1 MIPFLRNG
9 VFLLPVP
16 PQPEGEGSALR
27 RQIEWLWKNMD
38 APYRRRHVIA
48 LCICAF
54 TCLLLLVN
62 PALSRRLIDDVI
74 MAGNPD
80 PLLPILA
87 VMLAVKLGR
96 EGLRYMMVIFLEKDS
111 QNVVFN
117 LRRRLFT
124 KMQYNDMC
132 FFDSHRT
139 GDLMT
144 RMSADLD
151 WCRHFLSYIDYR
163 IIDAV
168 CTFVFATVYLTIVNW
183 KLTLL
188 LIVITPVLLLIT
200 KFFSKHVRPRFVF
213 MREKLS
219 EMNTAAQENIAGN
232 RVVKAFAREEY
243 EKERFEQKNRAFM
256 NSHLRINKLWLTFFP
271 VIELLVNAIQLVTV
285 FVGGLFIIQGEL
297 TPGELAIFTGLSW
310 AVSNPMREMGN
321 LINGLQ
327 RFSTSAAK
335 VTDLYY
341 ATPSITD
348 ETDATAHE
356 QVRGGIEF
364 DHVSFCFD
372 QKPVLTDVTFSVQPG
387 QTVAVMGPTG
397 SGKTTLIHLLARF
410 YDVTEGEIRVDGC
423 NVKQWRL
430 RELRGG
436 IGTATQD
443 VFLFSDT
450 VEGNIAFGNQELTL
464 DEVKDFARRA
474 DAAEFAEKLPEGYDT
489 IIGERGVGLS
499 GGQRQRIALARA
511 LAVRPGILVMDDT
524 TSAVDSETE
533 QYIQDQLRHLP
544 FECTKFII
552 AQRISSMRDADLIL
566 VLEDGRITEQGTHRE
581 LLEKRGYYWQTYCLQ
596 YGISIQG
603 VEAAAT
609 TDDRDPVRTEAAEV

>member
-1 MIPFLRNG
+1 MHKQF
-9 VFLLPVP
+9 
-16 PQPEGEGSALR
+16 
-27 RQIEWLWKNMD
+27 EWLWKNMD
-38 APYRRRHVIA
+38 APFRRRHVIA
-48 LCICAF
+48 LCVCAF

-74 MAGNPD
+74 MAGNPE
-80 PLLPILA
+80 PLLSILA

-124 KMQYNDMC
+124 KMQYSDMP
-132 FFDSHRT
+132 FFDAHRT

-151 WCRHFLSYIDYR
+151 WCRHFLAYIDYR

-168 CTFVFATVYLTIVNW
+168 CTFVFATVYLVTVNW

-188 LIVITPVLLLIT
+188 LIVITPILLVISRFLSRHI
-200 KFFSKHVRPRFVF
+200 RPRFMF
-213 MREKLS
+213 MRERLAD
-219 EMNTAAQENIAGN
+219 MNTAAQENIAGN

-243 EKERFEQKNRAFM
+243 EKERFEKKNKAFM
-256 NSHLRINKLWLTFFP
+256 DSHLRINKLWLSFFP

-285 FVGGLFIIQGEL
+285 FVGGMFIIQGEL

-310 AVSNPMREMGN
+310 AVSNPMRELGN
-321 LINGLQ
+321 LINDLQ

-335 VTDLYY
+335 VMELYY
-341 ATPSITD
+341 ANSSIA
-348 ETDATAHE
+348 DAPDAVTHE
-356 QVRGGIEF
+356 RIQGKIEF
-364 DHVSFCFD
+364 DHVSFAYD
-372 QKPVLTDVTFSVQPG
+372 NKPVLTDVSFSVEPG
-387 QTVAVMGPTG
+387 KTVAVMGPTG
-397 SGKTTLIHLLARF
+397 SGKTTLISLLARF
-410 YDVTEGEIRVDGC
+410 YDVTEGAVRVDGC
-423 NVKQWRL
+423 DVKQWKL
-430 RELRGG
+430 DELRGG

-474 DAAEFAEKLPEGYDT
+474 DAAEFADKLPEGYDT

-511 LAVRPGILVMDDT
+511 LAVRPGILIMDDT

-566 VLEDGRITEQGTHRE
+566 VLQDGKITEQGTHKE

-596 YGISIQG
+596 YGL
-603 VEAAAT
+603 EMK
-609 TDDRDPVRTEAAEV
+609 EVG

>member
-1 MIPFLRNG
+1 MGMQFR
-9 VFLLPVP
+9 
-16 PQPEGEGSALR
+16 
-27 RQIEWLWKNMD
+27 WLWENMD
-38 APYRRRHVIA
+38 RPYRRRHIIA
-48 LCICAF
+48 LCVCVITCA
-54 TCLLLLVN
+54 LLLVN

-74 MAGNPD
+74 MAQNPD
-80 PLLPILA
+80 PLMGILML
-87 VMLAVKLGR
+87 MLAVKLGR
-96 EGLRYMMVIFLEKDS
+96 EGMRYLMVIFLEKAS
-111 QNVVFN
+111 QNVMFN
-117 LRRRLFT
+117 LRRRLFE
-124 KMQYNDMC
+124 KMQYNDMR

-139 GDLMT
+139 DDLMT

-151 WCRHFLSYIDYR
+151 WCRHFLAYIDYR
-163 IIDAV
+163 IIDAA
-168 CTFVFATVYLTIVNW
+168 CTFLFATVYLSIVNW

-256 NSHLRINKLWLTFFP
+256 DSHLRINKLWLTFFP
-271 VIELLVNAIQLVTV
+271 MIELLVNAIQLVTV
-285 FVGGLFIIQGEL
+285 FVGGLFIIRGEL

-310 AVSNPMREMGN
+310 AVSNPMRELGN
-321 LINGLQ
+321 LINDLQ

-335 VTDLYY
+335 VMELHYGK
-341 ATPSITD
+341 PKIV
-348 ETDATAHE
+348 DAPDAMAHE
-356 QVRGGIEF
+356 RMQGQIEF
-364 DHVSFCFD
+364 DHVSFGID
-372 QKPVLTDVTFSVQPG
+372 SKPILSDVTFSVLPG

-397 SGKTTLIHLLARF
+397 SGKTTLIQLLARF
-410 YDVTEGEIRVDGC
+410 YDVTEGQIRVDGC
-423 NVKQWRL
+423 DVKQWKL
-430 RELRGG
+430 RELRGD

-450 VEGNIAFGNQELTL
+450 VEGNIAFGNQALTL

-511 LAVRPGILVMDDT
+511 LAVRPSILVMDDT

-533 QYIQDQLRHLP
+533 LYIQNQLRSLP
-544 FECTKFII
+544 FPCTKFII

-566 VLEDGRITEQGTHRE
+566 VLQDGKITEQGTHRE
-581 LLEKRGYYWQTYCLQ
+581 LLEKRGYYCQTYCLQ
-596 YGISIQG
+596 YGIPME
-603 VEAAAT
+603 EA
-609 TDDRDPVRTEAAEV
+609 V

>member
-1 MIPFLRNG
+1 MRKQF
-9 VFLLPVP
+9 
-16 PQPEGEGSALR
+16 
-27 RQIEWLWKNMD
+27 EWLWKNMD
-38 APYRRRHVIA
+38 APFRRRHVIA
-48 LCICAF
+48 LCVCAF

-74 MAGNPD
+74 MAGNPE
-80 PLLPILA
+80 PLLSILA
-87 VMLAVKLGR
+87 VMLVVKLGR

-124 KMQYNDMC
+124 KMQYSDMP
-132 FFDSHRT
+132 FFDAHRT

-151 WCRHFLSYIDYR
+151 WCRHFLAYIDYR

-168 CTFVFATVYLTIVNW
+168 CTFVFATVYLVTVNW

-188 LIVITPVLLLIT
+188 LIVITPVLLVISRFLSRHI
-200 KFFSKHVRPRFVF
+200 RPRFMF
-213 MREKLS
+213 MRERLAD
-219 EMNTAAQENIAGN
+219 MNTAAQENIAGN

-243 EKERFEQKNRAFM
+243 EKERFEKKNKAFM
-256 NSHLRINKLWLTFFP
+256 DSHLRINKLWLSFFP

-310 AVSNPMREMGN
+310 AVSNPMRELGN
-321 LINGLQ
+321 LINDLQ

-335 VTDLYY
+335 VMELYY
-341 ATPSITD
+341 ANSSIA
-348 ETDATAHE
+348 DAPDAVTHE
-356 QVRGGIEF
+356 RIQGKIEF
-364 DHVSFCFD
+364 DHVSFAYD
-372 QKPVLTDVTFSVQPG
+372 SKPVLTDVSFSVEPG
-387 QTVAVMGPTG
+387 KTVAVMGPTG
-397 SGKTTLIHLLARF
+397 SGKTTLISLLARF
-410 YDVTEGEIRVDGC
+410 YDVTEGAVRVDGC
-423 NVKQWRL
+423 DVKQWKL
-430 RELRGG
+430 DELRGG

-474 DAAEFAEKLPEGYDT
+474 DAAEFADKLPEGYDT

-511 LAVRPGILVMDDT
+511 LAVHPGILIMDDT

-566 VLEDGRITEQGTHRE
+566 VLQDGKITEQGTHKE

-596 YGISIQG
+596 YGL
-603 VEAAAT
+603 EMK
-609 TDDRDPVRTEAAEV
+609 EVG

>member
-1 MIPFLRNG
+1 MLK
-9 VFLLPVP
+9 
-16 PQPEGEGSALR
+16 
-27 RQIEWLWKNMD
+27 QIAWLWENMD
-38 APYRRRHVIA
+38 APYRRRHIVA
-48 LCICAF
+48 LSICVF
-54 TCLLLLVN
+54 TCMLLLVN
-62 PALSRRLIDDVI
+62 PALSQRLIDDVI
-74 MAGNPD
+74 VARNPE
-80 PLLPILA
+80 PLLGILA
-87 VMLAVKLGR
+87 VMLAVKVGR
-96 EGLRYMMVIFLEKDS
+96 EGLRYLMVILLEKDS
-111 QNVVFN
+111 QNAVFN
-117 LRRRLFT
+117 LRKRLFE
-124 KMQYNDMC
+124 KLQYNDMS

-151 WCRHFLSYIDYR
+151 WCRHFFSYIDYR

-168 CTFVFATVYLTIVNW
+168 CTFLFATVYLAIVNW

-200 KFFSKHVRPRFVF
+200 KFFSRHVRPRFVF

-219 EMNTAAQENIAGN
+219 EMNAAAQENIAGN
-232 RVVKAFAREEY
+232 RVVKAFAREDY
-243 EKERFEQKNRAFM
+243 EMERFEEKNRAFM
-256 NSHLRINKLWLTFFP
+256 DSHLRINKLWLTFFP
-271 VIELLVNAIQLVTV
+271 MIELLVNAIQLVTV

-310 AVSNPMREMGN
+310 AVSNPMRELGN
-321 LINGLQ
+321 LINDLQ

-335 VTDLYY
+335 VMELHHGR
-341 ATPSITD
+341 AGIV
-348 ETDATAHE
+348 DAPDAIAHE
-356 QVRGGIEF
+356 KMDGAIEF
-364 DHVSFCFD
+364 RHVSFRLD
-372 QKPVLTDVTFSVQPG
+372 SAQILTDISFSVAPG

-397 SGKTTLIHLLARF
+397 GGKTSLIHLLARF
-410 YDVTEGEIRVDGC
+410 YDATEGQVLVDGC
-423 NVKQWRL
+423 DVRRWKL
-430 RELRGG
+430 KELRGG

-450 VEGNIAFGNQELTL
+450 VEGNVAFGNQELTI

-474 DAAEFAEKLPEGYDT
+474 DADEFIERLPEGYDT

-511 LAVRPGILVMDDT
+511 MAIRPSILVMDDT

-544 FECTKFII
+544 FPCTKFII

-566 VLEDGRITEQGTHRE
+566 VLQDGKITESGTHRE
-581 LLEKRGYYWQTYCLQ
+581 LLEQRGYYWQTYCMQ
-596 YGISIQG
+596 YGLPM
-603 VEAAAT
+603 V
-609 TDDRDPVRTEAAEV
+609 

>member
-1 MIPFLRNG
+1 MDPPF
-9 VFLLPVP
+9 
-16 PQPEGEGSALR
+16 
-27 RQIEWLWKNMD
+27 
-38 APYRRRHVIA
+38 RRRHIMA

-54 TCLLLLVN
+54 SCVLLLVN

-80 PLLPILA
+80 PLLSILA
-87 VMLAVKLGR
+87 VMLLVKLSR
-96 EGLRYMMVIFLEKDS
+96 EGMRYMMVIFLEKDS

-117 LRRRLFT
+117 LRRQLFT
-124 KMQYNDMC
+124 RMQYNDMA
-132 FFDSHRT
+132 FFDGHRT

-151 WCRHFLSYIDYR
+151 WCRHFLAYIDYR

-168 CTFVFATVYLTIVNW
+168 CTFLFATVYLTIVNW

-188 LIVITPVLLLIT
+188 LIVITPVLLVIT
-200 KFFSKHVRPRFVF
+200 KLLSKHIRPRFVF
-213 MREKLS
+213 MKKLS

-256 NSHLRINKLWLTFFP
+256 DSHLRINKLWLSFFP
-271 VIELLVNAIQLVTV
+271 VIELLVNAIQLVMI
-285 FVGGLFIIQGEL
+285 FVGGLFIIRGEL

-310 AVSNPMREMGN
+310 AVSNPMRELGN
-321 LINGLQ
+321 LINDLQ

-335 VTDLYY
+335 VMELFYSV
-341 ATPSITD
+341 PSI
-348 ETDATAHE
+348 EDAPDAVPHE
-356 QVRGGIEF
+356 HVKGKIAF
-364 DHVSFCFD
+364 DHVSFRFD
-372 QKPVLTDVTFSVQPG
+372 RKPVLTDVTFSVLPG

-397 SGKTTLIHLLARF
+397 SGKTTLINLLARF
-410 YDVTEGEIRVDGC
+410 YDVSEGEIRVDDC

-430 RELRGG
+430 ADLRGG

-450 VEGNIAFGNQELTL
+450 VEGNIAFGAQDLTL
-464 DEVKDFARRA
+464 DEVRDFAARA
-474 DAAEFAEKLPEGYDT
+474 DAAEFADKLPEGYDT

-544 FECTKFII
+544 FPCTKFII

-566 VLEDGRITEQGTHRE
+566 VLQDGRVTEQGTHRE
-581 LLEKRGYYWQTYCLQ
+581 LLEKKGYYWQTYCLQ
-596 YGISIQG
+596 YGLSMQDEG
-603 VEAAAT
+603 KGA
-609 TDDRDPVRTEAAEV
+609 

>member
-1 MIPFLRNG
+1 MRKQF
-9 VFLLPVP
+9 
-16 PQPEGEGSALR
+16 
-27 RQIEWLWKNMD
+27 EWLWKNMD
-38 APYRRRHVIA
+38 APFRRRHVFA
-48 LCICAF
+48 LCVCAF

-74 MAGNPD
+74 MAGNPE
-80 PLLPILA
+80 PLLSILA

-124 KMQYNDMC
+124 KMQYSDMP
-132 FFDSHRT
+132 FFDAHRT

-151 WCRHFLSYIDYR
+151 WCRHFLAYIDYR

-168 CTFVFATVYLTIVNW
+168 CTFVFATVYLVTVNW

-188 LIVITPVLLLIT
+188 LIVITPILLVISRFLSRHI
-200 KFFSKHVRPRFVF
+200 RPRFMF
-213 MREKLS
+213 MRERLAD
-219 EMNTAAQENIAGN
+219 MNTAAQENIAGN

-243 EKERFEQKNRAFM
+243 EKERFEKKNKAFM
-256 NSHLRINKLWLTFFP
+256 DSHLRINKLWLSFFP

-310 AVSNPMREMGN
+310 AVSNPMRELGN
-321 LINGLQ
+321 LINDLQ

-335 VTDLYY
+335 VMELYY
-341 ATPSITD
+341 ANSSIA
-348 ETDATAHE
+348 DAPDAVTHE
-356 QVRGGIEF
+356 RIQGKIEF
-364 DHVSFCFD
+364 DHVSFAYGN
-372 QKPVLTDVTFSVQPG
+372 KPVLTDVSFSVEPG
-387 QTVAVMGPTG
+387 KTVAVMGPTG
-397 SGKTTLIHLLARF
+397 SGKTTLISLLARF
-410 YDVTEGEIRVDGC
+410 YDVTEGAVRVDGC
-423 NVKQWRL
+423 DVKQWKL
-430 RELRGG
+430 DELRGG

-474 DAAEFAEKLPEGYDT
+474 DAAEFADKLPEGYDT

-511 LAVRPGILVMDDT
+511 LAVRPGILIMDDT

-566 VLEDGRITEQGTHRE
+566 VLQDGKITEQGTHKE

-596 YGISIQG
+596 YGL
-603 VEAAAT
+603 EMK
-609 TDDRDPVRTEAAEV
+609 EVG

>member
-1 MIPFLRNG
+1 MLK
-9 VFLLPVP
+9 
-16 PQPEGEGSALR
+16 
-27 RQIEWLWKNMD
+27 QIRWLMMNMD
-38 APYRRRHVIA
+38 KKYRLRH
-48 LCICAF
+48 ICALSICVL

-62 PALSRRLIDDVI
+62 PALTSRLIDEVI
-74 MAGNPD
+74 VAQNPD
-80 PLLPILA
+80 PLLSILA

-96 EGLRYMMVIFLEKDS
+96 EGLRYLMVIFLETDS
-111 QNVVFN
+111 QNVIFN
-117 LRRRLFT
+117 LRSRLFT
-124 KMQYNDMC
+124 KLQYNDLS
-132 FFDSHRT
+132 FFDRHRT

-168 CTFVFATVYLTIVNW
+168 CTFLFATVYLAIVNW

-243 EKERFEQKNRAFM
+243 EKERFEEKNQAFM
-256 NSHLRINKLWLTFFP
+256 DSHLRINKLWLTFFP
-271 VIELLVNAIQLVTV
+271 MIELLVNAIQLVTV
-285 FVGGLFIIQGEL
+285 FVGGLFIIRGEL
-297 TPGELAIFTGLSW
+297 TPGQLAVFTGLSW
-310 AVSNPMREMGN
+310 AVSNPMRELGN
-321 LINGLQ
+321 LINDLQ

-335 VTDLYY
+335 VMELDLGR
-341 ATPSITD
+341 PEIV
-348 ETDATAHE
+348 DAPDALDHGRME
-356 QVRGGIEF
+356 GGIEF
-364 DHVSFCFD
+364 DHVSFKMD
-372 QKPVLTDVTFSVQPG
+372 SQPILTDVSFSVQPG

-410 YDVTEGEIRVDGC
+410 YDVTDGAVRVDGC
-423 NVKQWRL
+423 DVRQWKL
-430 RELRGG
+430 QQLRGG

-450 VEGNIAFGNQELTL
+450 VEGNIAFGNQELTVE
-464 DEVKDFARRA
+464 EVRDFARRA
-474 DAAEFAEKLPEGYDT
+474 DAAEFIERLPEGYDT

-511 LAVRPGILVMDDT
+511 LAVRPSILIMDDT

-533 QYIQDQLRHLP
+533 QYIQRQLRSLP
-544 FECTKFII
+544 FDCTKFII

-566 VLEDGRITEQGTHRE
+566 VLQDGKISESGTHEE
-581 LLEKRGYYWQTYCLQ
+581 LLKKRGYYWQTYCLQ
-596 YGISIQG
+596 YGISME
-603 VEAAAT
+603 EA
-609 TDDRDPVRTEAAEV
+609 V

>member
-1 MIPFLRNG
+1 MRKQF
-9 VFLLPVP
+9 
-16 PQPEGEGSALR
+16 
-27 RQIEWLWKNMD
+27 EWLWKNMD

-48 LCICAF
+48 LCVCAF

-80 PLLPILA
+80 PLLSILGI
-87 VMLAVKLGR
+87 MLAVKLGR

-124 KMQYNDMC
+124 KMQYSDMP
-132 FFDSHRT
+132 FFDAHRT

-151 WCRHFLSYIDYR
+151 WCRHFLAYIDYR

-168 CTFVFATVYLTIVNW
+168 CTFVFATVYLVTVNW

-188 LIVITPVLLLIT
+188 LIVITPVLLVISRFLSRHI
-200 KFFSKHVRPRFVF
+200 RPRFMF
-213 MREKLS
+213 MRERLS
-219 EMNTAAQENIAGN
+219 DMNTAAQENIAGN

-243 EKERFEQKNRAFM
+243 EKERFEKKNRAFM
-256 NSHLRINKLWLTFFP
+256 DSHLRINKLWLSFFP

-285 FVGGLFIIQGEL
+285 FVGGLFIIRGEL

-310 AVSNPMREMGN
+310 AVSNPMRELGN
-321 LINGLQ
+321 LINDLQ

-335 VTDLYY
+335 VIELYY
-341 ATPSITD
+341 ATPSV
-348 ETDATAHE
+348 TDAPDAVPHE
-356 QVRGGIEF
+356 KLQGKIEF
-364 DHVSFCFD
+364 DHVSFSYGD
-372 QKPVLTDVTFSVQPG
+372 KPVLTDVTFSVEPG

-397 SGKTTLIHLLARF
+397 SGKTTLISLLARF
-410 YDVTEGEIRVDGC
+410 YDVTEGAVLVDDC
-423 NVKQWRL
+423 NVKQWKL
-430 RELRGG
+430 NELRGG

-450 VEGNIAFGNQELTL
+450 VEGNIAFGDQDLTL

-474 DAAEFAEKLPEGYDT
+474 DAAEFADKLPEGYDT

-511 LAVRPGILVMDDT
+511 LAVRPGILIMDDT

-544 FECTKFII
+544 FDCTKFII

-566 VLEDGRITEQGTHRE
+566 VLQEGKITEQGTHKE

-596 YGISIQG
+596 YGLQMK
-603 VEAAAT
+603 
-609 TDDRDPVRTEAAEV
+609 EVG

>member
-1 MIPFLRNG
+1 MRK
-9 VFLLPVP
+9 
-16 PQPEGEGSALR
+16 
-27 RQIEWLWKNMD
+27 QIEWLWKNMD

-48 LCICAF
+48 LCICVF
-54 TCLLLLVN
+54 SCVMLLVN

-74 MAGNPD
+74 VAGNPE
-80 PLLPILA
+80 PLLGILA
-87 VMLAVKLGR
+87 VMLVFKRGR
-96 EGLRYMMVIFLEKDS
+96 EGLRYMMVIFLEQDS
-111 QNVVFN
+111 QNVIFN
-117 LRRRLFT
+117 LRRRLFS
-124 KMQYNDMC
+124 KMQYNDMT
-132 FFDSHRT
+132 FFDAHRT

-163 IIDAV
+163 IIDAA
-168 CTFVFATVYLTIVNW
+168 CTFLFSTVYLSIVNW

-188 LIVITPVLLLIT
+188 LFVITPVLLMIT
-200 KFFSKHVRPRFVF
+200 KIFSKHVRPRFVF

-243 EKERFEQKNRAFM
+243 EKERFEQKNLAFM

-271 VIELLVNAIQLVTV
+271 MIELLVNAIQLVMV
-285 FVGGLFIIQGEL
+285 FVGGLFIIRGEL

-310 AVSNPMREMGN
+310 AVSNPMRELGN
-321 LINGLQ
+321 LINDLQ

-335 VTDLYY
+335 VIELYY
-341 ATPSITD
+341 ETPAIR
-348 ETDATAHE
+348 DAPDAVEHDGV
-356 QVRGGIEF
+356 QGKIEF
-364 DHVSFCFD
+364 DHVSFRYGD
-372 QKPVLTDVTFSVQPG
+372 KPVLSDVTFSVEPG
-387 QTVAVMGPTG
+387 QTVAVIGPTG
-397 SGKTTLIHLLARF
+397 SGKTTLIQLLSRF
-410 YDVTEGEIRVDGC
+410 YDVSEGAVRVDGC
-423 NVKQWRL
+423 DVRQWRL
-430 RELRGG
+430 SDLRGG

-450 VEGNIAFGNQELTL
+450 VEGNIAFGDQDLSLE
-464 DEVKDFARRA
+464 DVKDFARRA
-474 DAAEFAEKLPEGYDT
+474 DAAEFTEKLPEGYDT

-511 LAVRPGILVMDDT
+511 MAIRPGILVMDDT

-566 VLEDGRITEQGTHRE
+566 VLQNGKITEQGTHKE
-581 LLEKRGYYWQTYCLQ
+581 LLEKRGYDWQTYCLQ
-596 YGISIQG
+596 YGLPFEG
-603 VEAAAT
+603 EGGAA
-609 TDDRDPVRTEAAEV
+609 

>member
-1 MIPFLRNG
+1 MG
-9 VFLLPVP
+9 K
-16 PQPEGEGSALR
+16 
-27 RQIEWLWKNMD
+27 QIKWLWDNMD
-38 APYRRRHVIA
+38 KPYRRRHIVA
-48 LCICAF
+48 LCVCVF

-62 PALSRRLIDDVI
+62 PALSQRLIDDVI
-74 MAGNPD
+74 MAQNPE
-80 PLLPILA
+80 PLLSILG
-87 VMLAVKLGR
+87 VMLVVKLGR
-96 EGLRYMMVIFLEKDS
+96 EGLRYIMVIFLEKDS
-111 QNVVFN
+111 QNVIFN
-117 LRRRLFT
+117 LRRRLFE
-124 KMQYNDMC
+124 KLQYNDMR
-132 FFDSHRT
+132 FFDLHRT

-168 CTFVFATVYLTIVNW
+168 CTFLFATVYLSIVNW

-188 LIVITPVLLLIT
+188 LIGITPVLLLIT

-219 EMNTAAQENIAGN
+219 EMNAAAQENIAGN

-243 EKERFEQKNRAFM
+243 EKERFEEKNRAFM

-271 VIELLVNAIQLVTV
+271 MIELLVNAIQLVTV
-285 FVGGLFIIQGEL
+285 FVGGLFIIAGEL
-297 TPGELAIFTGLSW
+297 TPGQLAIFTSLSW
-310 AVSNPMREMGN
+310 AVSNPMRELGN
-321 LINGLQ
+321 LINDLQ

-335 VTDLYY
+335 VMELHYGR
-341 ATPSITD
+341 PEIVD
-348 ETDATAHE
+348 EPDAVEHGRMA
-356 QVRGGIEF
+356 GGIEF
-364 DHVSFCFD
+364 KNVSFRID
-372 QKPVLTDVTFSVQPG
+372 SKPILTDVSFTVQPG

-410 YDVTEGEIRVDGC
+410 YDATEGEVLVDGC
-423 NVKQWRL
+423 DVKQWKL
-430 RELRGG
+430 HQLRGG

-511 LAVRPGILVMDDT
+511 LAVRPSILVMDDT

-533 QYIQDQLRHLP
+533 LYIQEQLRSLP
-544 FECTKFII
+544 FPCTKFII

-566 VLEDGRITEQGTHRE
+566 VLQDGRITEQGTHRE
-581 LLEKRGYYWQTYCLQ
+581 LLERRGYYWQTYCLQ
-596 YGISIQG
+596 YGIPME
-603 VEAAAT
+603 EA
-609 TDDRDPVRTEAAEV
+609 V